1 MAETLS
7 AAQSEIS
14 LGQIASPEQNRHNS
28 LVQNPFHAYVGSLE
42 RKFHKLQLGGVF
54 QYMFCSGS
62 KRKTVK
68 DEAVTWTRW

>member
-28 LVQNPFHAYVGSLE
+28 LVQNPFQRTLARWKENFINFNLE
-42 RKFHKLQLGGVF
+42 GCFSTCSVLEVKGKL
-54 QYMFCSGS
+54 
-62 KRKTVK
+62 
-68 DEAVTWTRW
+68 